1 MSRSFVVTNQHE
13 RILAA
18 VADCVAEKGYAGLTV
33 EDIVRVS
40 GVSRRTFYDQF
51 SDKKAAFFAAYDAC
65 VEQCLLAAASGF
77 ASSTHWPEQ
86 VRLGLDGF
94 VGYLAEDP
102 AFTRMGMVEMPLAGS
117 EGRARHMAARVGFEA
132 FLAPGA
138 ELAKRP
144 IPPMVPRTVG
154 AGIFALAYARVVS
167 GRVSQL
173 PSLLPA
179 MVYHCIAPY
188 LGLDVARSEAEKAR
202 SELGAHAGRQS
213 SWGRH
218 PRPENGLA

>member
-1 MSRSFVVTNQHE
+1 M
-13 RILAA
+13 LAA

-51 SDKKAAFFAAYDAC
+51 SDKKTAFFAAYDAC
-65 VEQCLLAAASGF
+65 VQQCMLAAASGF
-77 ASSTHWPEQ
+77 ASSTYWPEQ
-86 VRLGLDGF
+86 IRLGLRGF
-94 VGYLAEDP
+94 LSYLAEDP
-102 AFTRMGMVEMPLAGS
+102 AFTRMGMVEMPLAGP
-117 EGRARHMAARVGFEA
+117 EGQERHMAARSGFEA

-144 IPPMVPRTVG
+144 IRPMVPRTVG

-167 GRVSQL
+167 GRTSQL

-179 MVYHCIAPY
+179 AVYHCLAPY
-188 LGLDVARSEAEKAR
+188 LGLEVARAEAEKAR
-202 SELGAHAGRQS
+202 TMLRTGSGEPPIRLS
-213 SWGRH
+213 H
-218 PRPENGLA
+218 PRAEDETA